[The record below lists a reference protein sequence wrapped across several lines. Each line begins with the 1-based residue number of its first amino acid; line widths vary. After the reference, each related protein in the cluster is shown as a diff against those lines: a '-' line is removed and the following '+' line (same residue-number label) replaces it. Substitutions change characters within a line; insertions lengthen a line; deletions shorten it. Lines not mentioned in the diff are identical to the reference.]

1 MNKKK
6 LKELFFSFD
15 NIIRNVLDKTTA
27 THALYAHV
35 ILPIETG
42 IFRAGNYK
50 ISTSFRQDLENVRN
64 LYFTEEERK
73 DPKISKKIEKDL
85 VKTLISHRMKPEEF
99 FLYGLRD
106 KGYWERKEF
115 LSDTERRDYI
125 VKYELPTTY
134 KGIDNKKSFYVSTKD
149 YFHRD
154 ACIIDKDGS
163 KSDFIDF
170 ALRHGRFFAKPVN
183 GTWGRGATILNAENA
198 EEASKLYDQLVE
210 VDEWIVEQLI
220 QQVPETAAWN
230 STSVNTIR
238 IPALSTPDGC
248 KILQPFIRTGRKG
261 AIVDNAGGGGIFA
274 VFDADTGIIT
284 TDGVDEHGG
293 RYECHPDS
301 GIRYKG
307 WQVPRYDELKAI
319 VARLIHDI
327 PSHPRFVAFDFA
339 LTAEGWVLVE
349 GNSNGQFV
357 GQIAEHKGVRKEF
370 LKYYLDK
377 NRAS

>member
-1 MNKKK
+1 MSKKK

-15 NIIRNVLDKTTA
+15 KVVRNVLDKTVP
-27 THALYAHV
+27 THAFYAHI
-35 ILPIETG
+35 ILPIEAC

-50 ISTSFRQDLENVRN
+50 MSTSFRKELENVRK
-64 LYFTEEERK
+64 LYFTEEEKRN
-73 DPKISKKIEKDL
+73 PQLSKKLEKDL

-115 LSDTERRDYI
+115 LSDSERRDYI
-125 VKYELPTTY
+125 VKYESPSTY
-134 KGIDNKKSFYVSTKD
+134 KGIDNKKSFYIDTKD

-154 ACIIDKDGS
+154 ACIIDKETS
-163 KSDFIDF
+163 KQDFLKF
-170 ALRHGRFFAKPVN
+170 ALCHDRFFAKPVN
-183 GTWGRGATILNAENA
+183 GTWGRGATILSVKDE
-198 EEASKLYDQLVE
+198 EEASALYDQLVE
-210 VDEWIVEQLI
+210 EDEWIVEQLI
-220 QQVPETAAWN
+220 EQVPETAAWN
-230 STSVNTIR
+230 SSSVNTIR
-238 IPALSTPDGC
+238 IPAIRTHTGC

-274 VFDADTGIIT
+274 VFDAETGIIT

-293 RYECHPDS
+293 RFERHPDS

-307 WQVPRYDELKAI
+307 WQVPRYDELKAV
-319 VARLIHDI
+319 VAKLIHDI

-339 LTAEGWVLVE
+339 LTPEGWVLVE

-357 GQIAEHKGVRKEF
+357 GQIAEHKGVRKDF
-370 LKYYLDK
+370 IDYYLNK
-377 NRAS
+377 RQE